1 MAKKDPYREFL
12 KKDFGE
18 IFDTLKLQDLQ
29 RKFLTSRWLDQV
41 LWMEAQAGQARN
53 RYYRARLITIVGGI
67 ILPALV
73 SLNNTSNAK
82 ARDVLIWGSFGLS
95 QVVAVSAAVEEF
107 FHYGERWRHYR
118 RTVESLKTQGWQFFQ
133 LSGTYVNFSTHEQAF
148 SVFAGQIEEIIQRD
162 VEVYSTQVVQEKKQE
177 DKKGGE
183 NETDGNEQPETSRG
197 RSSANVSS
205 EDSVAL
211 TWGDDSVTK
220 GSKSGTALS

>member
-12 KKDFGE
+12 KKDFSE

-29 RKFLTSRWLDQV
+29 RKFLASRWLDQV

-82 ARDVLIWGSFGLS
+82 VRDVLIWGSFGLS

-133 LSGTYVNFSTHEQAF
+133 LSGTYINFSTHEQAF
-148 SVFAGQIEEIIQRD
+148 SAFAGQIEEIIQRD
-162 VEVYSTQVVQEKKQE
+162 VEVYATQVVQEKKQE

-183 NETDGNEQPETSRG
+183 NETGSNEQPETSRS

-220 GSKSGTALS
+220 GGKSGTALS

>member
-53 RYYRARLITIVGGI
+53 RYYTARLLTIVGGI
-67 ILPALV
+67 VLPALV
-73 SLNNTSNAK
+73 SLNLNNGK
-82 ARDVLIWGSFGLS
+82 VRDTLVWSTFGLS
-95 QVVAVSAAVEEF
+95 QVVAISAAVEEF

-133 LSGTYVNFSTHEQAF
+133 LTGVYVNYSTHEQAF
-148 SVFAGQIEEIIQRD
+148 SAFSSQIEEIIQRD
-162 VEVYSTQVVQEKKQE
+162 VEIYATQVVQEKKQE
-177 DKKGGE
+177 EKNNNE
-183 NETDGNEQPETSRG
+183 NASNNGQPEITKSSSSTTTSK
-197 RSSANVSS
+197 

-211 TWGDDSVTK
+211 TWGDNSVSK
-220 GSKSGTALS
+220 GGKSAIN

>member
-1 MAKKDPYREFL
+1 MAKKDPYQEFL

-53 RYYRARLITIVGGI
+53 KYYRARLLTIVGGI

-73 SLNNTSNAK
+73 SLNINNSK
-82 ARDVLIWGSFGLS
+82 VRDTVVWATFGLS
-95 QVVAVSAAVEEF
+95 QVVAISAAVEEF

-133 LSGTYVNFSTHEQAF
+133 LSGAYVSFSSHEQAF
-148 SVFAGQIEEIIQRD
+148 SSFASQIEEIIQRD
-162 VEVYSTQVVQEKKQE
+162 VEVYATQVVQEKKQE
-177 DKKGGE
+177 EKKTSE
-183 NETDGNEQPETSRG
+183 NETDSNEQPETFRS
-197 RSSANVSS
+197 RSSGNLSR

-220 GSKSGTALS
+220 SGKSGTALS